1 MSELAKFA
9 CALGGLE
16 IAGCLV
22 LLFAPDQGRRVL
34 TGFSRH
40 EVSGWLLTAIDVFWA
55 GWLILHTPPFSVMKN
70 IEPLV
75 YLGAPLAFFLL
86 VIFMDEMLAPRALG
100 GFFLLI
106 ATPILESARWHES
119 EWSLVMK
126 LIAYAWVIVGMFLV
140 VTPYRYRWF
149 VSHFTRDC
157 RRFRNGSLV
166 GLVAGVFLVTLGLTV
181 Y

>member
-1 MSELAKFA
+1 
-9 CALGGLE
+9 
-16 IAGCLV
+16 
-22 LLFAPDQGRRVL
+22 
-34 TGFSRH
+34 
-40 EVSGWLLTAIDVFWA
+40 
-55 GWLILHTPPFSVMKN
+55 
-70 IEPLV
+70 
-75 YLGAPLAFFLL
+75 
-86 VIFMDEMLAPRALG
+86 
-100 GFFLLI
+100 
-106 ATPILESARWHES
+106 
-119 EWSLVMK
+119 MK